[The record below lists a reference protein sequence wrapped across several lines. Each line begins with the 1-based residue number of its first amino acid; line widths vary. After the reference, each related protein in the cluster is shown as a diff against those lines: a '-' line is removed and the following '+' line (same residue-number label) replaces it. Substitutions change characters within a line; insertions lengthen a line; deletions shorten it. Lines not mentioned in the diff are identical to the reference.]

1 MRKFLTEMD
10 GAVIVVTIIL
20 LSLII
25 AVTVFNIHQDVLKAR
40 NIDTAIEK
48 GIDPLSVRCSYANSQ
63 DIICIA
69 FAASSQSHNV
79 VSQIRK

>member
-1 MRKFLTEMD
+1 MKRFLTEVD
-10 GAVIVVTIIL
+10 SAVIVVTIIL
-20 LSLII
+20 LSII
-25 AVTVFNIHQDVLKAR
+25 VAVTVFNIHQDVLKAR